1 MLTPRS
7 QNLVLILVLTS
18 LLTSG
23 LEIKHASNA
32 WAVPSQVQVQR
43 STDDL
48 PQHIAKLILRNAA
61 NHAGL
66 KIADVKITK
75 TISKT
80 FSNACVFKFGEVCS
94 QQYEPIYGWV
104 VNVKV
109 KQRVWQYHVNKSY
122 SQIILDP
129 KISNTLTKS

>member
-1 MLTPRS
+1 MLTPCP

-23 LEIKHASNA
+23 LEIKHVPDA
-32 WAVPSQVQVQR
+32 WAVPSQAQVQR
-43 STDDL
+43 STQDL
-48 PQHIAKLILRNAA
+48 PQNIAKRILRNAA

-75 TISKT
+75 TFTKT

-129 KISNTLTKS
+129 KISSPLSKS